1 MSRWDASNFDDNEYK
16 NNTEYEEARLLKKF
30 EDYRQL
36 ERTELEK
43 NRYAKVIPNKEK
55 TQGWTHRF
63 MSMTIIQTFI
73 ITGLTVFLMFMEFVN
88 YDVKLIVSLLA
99 LGVLGSEIIFL
110 SKYFRKK
117 SSMESKR
124 DYLEFE
130 TKSEFDVI

>member
-1 MSRWDASNFDDNEYK
+1 MSRWDVSNFDDSEYK
-16 NNTEYEEARLLKKF
+16 NNVEHEEARLLKKF

-43 NRYAKVIPNKEK
+43 SRYAKEIPNKEK
-55 TQGWTHRF
+55 TQGWTNRF
-63 MSMTIIQTFI
+63 MSITIIQTFI

-88 YDVKLIVSLLA
+88 YDVKLMASLLA

-110 SKYFRKK
+110 SKYFRKR
-117 SSMESKR
+117 SSTEPKR

>member
-1 MSRWDASNFDDNEYK
+1 MSRWDVSNFDDNEYK
-16 NNTEYEEARLLKKF
+16 NNSEHEEARLLKKF

-43 NRYAKVIPNKEK
+43 SKYTNAPNKEK
-55 TQGWTHRF
+55 TQGWTNRF

-88 YDVKLIVSLLA
+88 YDVKMMVSFLA

-117 SSMESKR
+117 SNVESKR
-124 DYLEFE
+124 DYLEFK

>member
-1 MSRWDASNFDDNEYK
+1 MSRWDVSNFDDNEYK
-16 NNTEYEEARLLKKF
+16 NNVEHEEARLLKKF

-43 NRYAKVIPNKEK
+43 SKYSNVTPNKDK
-55 TQGWTHRF
+55 MQCWTNRF

-88 YDVKLIVSLLA
+88 YDVKITVSFLA

-117 SSMESKR
+117 SSVESKR
-124 DYLEFE
+124 DYLEFK
-130 TKSEFDVI
+130 TKTEFDII

>member
-1 MSRWDASNFDDNEYK
+1 MSRWDVSNFDDNEYK
-16 NNTEYEEARLLKKF
+16 NNVEHEEARLLKKF

-43 NRYAKVIPNKEK
+43 SKYTNLIPNKEK
-55 TQGWTHRF
+55 TQGWINRF

-88 YDVKLIVSLLA
+88 YDVKITVSFLA

-117 SSMESKR
+117 SSVESKR
-124 DYLEFE
+124 DYLEFK
-130 TKSEFDVI
+130 TKTEFDII

>member
-1 MSRWDASNFDDNEYK
+1 MSRWDVPNFDNNEYK
-16 NNTEYEEARLLKKF
+16 NNAEHEEARLLKKF

-36 ERTELEK
+36 ERIELEK
-43 NRYAKVIPNKEK
+43 SKYPKAPNKEK
-55 TQGWTHRF
+55 TPGWTNRF

-73 ITGLTVFLMFMEFVN
+73 ITGLTIFLMFMEFVN
-88 YDVKLIVSLLA
+88 YDVKMMVSLLA

-117 SSMESKR
+117 SSTESKR
-124 DYLEFE
+124 DYLEFK

>member
-1 MSRWDASNFDDNEYK
+1 MSRWDVSNFDDNEYK
-16 NNTEYEEARLLKKF
+16 NNSEHEEARLLKKF
-30 EDYRQL
+30 EDYREL

-43 NRYAKVIPNKEK
+43 SKYPKVSNKEK
-55 TQGWTHRF
+55 THGWTNRF
-63 MSMTIIQTFI
+63 VSMTIIQTFI

-88 YDVKLIVSLLA
+88 YDVKMMISFLA

-117 SSMESKR
+117 SSMESKG
-124 DYLEFE
+124 DYLEFK

>member
-1 MSRWDASNFDDNEYK
+1 MSRWDVSNFDDSEYK
-16 NNTEYEEARLLKKF
+16 NNVEHEEARLLKKF

-43 NRYAKVIPNKEK
+43 SKYTNAPNNEK
-55 TQGWTHRF
+55 TQGWTNRF

-88 YDVKLIVSLLA
+88 YDVKMMVSFLA

-117 SSMESKR
+117 SNAESKR
-124 DYLEFE
+124 DYLEFK

>member
-1 MSRWDASNFDDNEYK
+1 MSRWDVSNFDDNEYK
-16 NNTEYEEARLLKKF
+16 NNAEHEEARLLKKF

-43 NRYAKVIPNKEK
+43 SRYAKVIPDKEK
-55 TQGWTHRF
+55 TQGWTNRF

-88 YDVKLIVSLLA
+88 YDVKLMVSLLA

-110 SKYFRKK
+110 SKYFRKR
-117 SSMESKR
+117 SSMEPKR
-124 DYLEFE
+124 DHLEFE